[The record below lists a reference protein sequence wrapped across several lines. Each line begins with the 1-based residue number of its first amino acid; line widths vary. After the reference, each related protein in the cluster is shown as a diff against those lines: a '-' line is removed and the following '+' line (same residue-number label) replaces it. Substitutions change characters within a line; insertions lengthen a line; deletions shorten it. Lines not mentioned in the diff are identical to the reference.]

1 MSPRPEP
8 TPGGAPPA
16 DLGGYA
22 RRGLGAQTRA
32 GILLAGLGA
41 AVAAL
46 APTGEIV
53 RGESALGFGE
63 VTQEADAAITV
74 VALVAMALLLAAGLA
89 PWAWAHYAGI
99 GLGAGLAGF
108 CLFLIVGA
116 RNSDEFRSGAELT
129 LLGGGRLLVA
139 GSVIAMGGVVVAL
152 VGARAGE
159 PPDPARIAAA
169 AGTSGKAVAA
179 LVLGIASFVLGT
191 VTAALAITFATRAA
205 IDMRAAEGRLGGR
218 GAAIGGLVCGVVF
231 LVLWYLGFLALALFV
246 EPSAD

>member
-1 MSPRPEP
+1 MSHPPDGP
-8 TPGGAPPA
+8 PADGPPA
-16 DLGGYA
+16 DLGEYA

-32 GILLAGLGA
+32 GILVAALGA

-46 APTGEIV
+46 APTGDIV
-53 RGESALGFGE
+53 RGTSAAGFGE
-63 VTQEADAAITV
+63 VTREADIGITV
-74 VALVAMALLLAAGLA
+74 VALVAAALLIAAALA

-99 GLGAGLAGF
+99 GLGAGLASF
-108 CLFLIVGA
+108 CLFLVVGA
-116 RNSDEFRSGAELT
+116 RSSDDFGSGTELE
-129 LLGGGRLLVA
+129 LLGGGQLLVA
-139 GSVIAMGGVVVAL
+139 ASVVAMAGVVLAL

-159 PPDPARIAAA
+159 PPGESWIATAS
-169 AGTSGKAVAA
+169 GTSGKAVAA
-179 LVLGIASFVLGT
+179 LALGIASFLLGT

-205 IDMRAAEGRLGGR
+205 IDMRAAGGRLGGR